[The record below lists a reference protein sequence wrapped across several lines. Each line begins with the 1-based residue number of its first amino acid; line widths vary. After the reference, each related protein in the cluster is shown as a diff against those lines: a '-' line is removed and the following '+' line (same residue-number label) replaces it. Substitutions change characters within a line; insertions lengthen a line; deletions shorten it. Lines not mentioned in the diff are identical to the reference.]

1 MKKGFT
7 LVELLTVIGILAVML
22 AIAVPVVSN
31 IQDKSE
37 LSADAVFA
45 EEIETAVY
53 DWMSLDY
60 SSENFQRSNLF
71 TSRYSGSVRELYIN
85 GYAEQTY
92 SYYYAGTGQLPGVE
106 EAREAAIRH
115 SVITALKSVSSIK
128 IVVRDGEQFIES
140 PKAGAQY
147 GYKYYYKIGR
157 VNTERLDSTESALGN
172 DEVYQYYVW
181 LDRTGGV
188 VGGTTTPKQ
197 SKDTNSFYVA
207 RETLA
212 GFEFGFGA
220 RDANKVMT
228 IIEMDGKQSYT
239 VYGETKTPRIFGK
252 GTYTLRFYYNGSL
265 FKTITA
271 EITTTEMEYIN
282 AA

>member
-1 MKKGFT
+1 MKRGFT
-7 LVELLTVIGILAVML
+7 LIELLVVIGIIAVML
-22 AIAVPVVSN
+22 LIAVPVVSN
-31 IQDKSE
+31 IQEKSE

-60 SSENFQRSNLF
+60 SSENFQRNNLF
-71 TSRYSGSVRELYIN
+71 SSRYSGQVKELYIN

-92 SYYYAGTGQLPGVE
+92 SYYYAGTEQLPGVE
-106 EAREAAIRH
+106 ETREEAIRH

-128 IVVRDGEQFIES
+128 IIVRDGEQFIES

-172 DEVYQYYVW
+172 DEIYRYYVW
-181 LDRTGGV
+181 RDRTGGV
-188 VGGTTTPKQ
+188 VGGTTTPKL
-197 SKDTNSFYVA
+197 SKETDSFYVA
-207 RETLA
+207 QEALS
-212 GFEFGFGA
+212 GFEFGFGT
-220 RDANKVMT
+220 RDISKIM
-228 IIEMDGKQSYT
+228 IEIEMDGKQSYT
-239 VYGETKTPRIFGK
+239 IYGAETTPRIFGN
-252 GTYTLRFYYNGSL
+252 GTYSLRFYYNGSL
-265 FKTITA
+265 FKTVTA
-271 EITTTEMEYIN
+271 EIMTPGMEYIN

>member
-1 MKKGFT
+1 M
-7 LVELLTVIGILAVML
+7 
-22 AIAVPVVSN
+22 
-31 IQDKSE
+31 
-37 LSADAVFA
+37 
-45 EEIETAVY
+45 EET
-53 DWMSLDY
+53 
-60 SSENFQRSNLF
+60 
-71 TSRYSGSVRELYIN
+71 
-85 GYAEQTY
+85 
-92 SYYYAGTGQLPGVE
+92 
-106 EAREAAIRH
+106 REAAIRH
-115 SVITALKSVSSIK
+115 SVITALKSVSSMK

-172 DEVYQYYVW
+172 DEVYRYYVW

-207 RETLA
+207 LDSLT

-220 RDANKVMT
+220 RDVSKIMT
-228 IIEMDGKQSYT
+228 VIELDGKQSYT
-239 VYGETKTPRIFGK
+239 VCGATKTPRIFGK
-252 GTYTLRFYYNGSL
+252 GTYTLSFYYDGSL
-265 FKTITA
+265 FKSVTA
-271 EITTTEMEYIN
+271 EITAAGMEYIN